1 MLSHNMNIQ
10 EYKDKINALRTYTQN
25 ADVLLVEDDESIH
38 ENIKKLLNG
47 LFRNVDSS
55 FNGQEAL
62 RLYKKSKD
70 NKKQYDIVFTDI
82 EMPYMNGIELSKAIR
97 DINPS
102 KNIVVFSA
110 YQDAKYLIDLI
121 NNGIRR
127 FIPKPI
133 SLPLLLHE
141 LFILYENIHGQM
153 ATENLIQLHDKLFYN
168 KEEKNLYID
177 NEPII
182 FTKYEQLIINLLIEK
197 LNLVVSNDEIVNYL
211 YLNMVDI
218 KVDNIRKIMYSLRQK
233 LPKELVES
241 IHGIGYRLIRG
252 IKDN

>member
-1 MLSHNMNIQ
+1 MFGQEMNIQ
-10 EYKDKINALRTYTQN
+10 EYKEKINMLRTYTKN
-25 ADVLLVEDDESIH
+25 LDVLLVEDDVSIH
-38 ENIKKLLNG
+38 ENIKKLLNA
-47 LFRNVDSS
+47 LFCSVDSS
-55 FNGQEAL
+55 FDGKEAL
-62 RLYKKSKD
+62 TLYEESKKE
-70 NKKQYDIVFTDI
+70 YDIIFTDI
-82 EMPYMNGIELSKAIR
+82 EMPFMDGIELSKAIKA
-97 DINPS
+97 IEPT

-110 YQDAKYLIDLI
+110 YQDTKYLIELI

-141 LFILYENIHGQM
+141 LLVLYENIDE
-153 ATENLIQLHDKLFYN
+153 AKSNENLMQLSHNLFYN
-168 KEEKNLYID
+168 KKEKSLYLD
-177 NEPII
+177 KKLVI

-197 LNLVVSNDEIVNYL
+197 LNLAVSNDEIVNYL

-233 LPKELVES
+233 LPKELLES
-241 IHGIGYRLIRG
+241 VHGIGYRLVKK